1 MKMDEGRRGIS
12 HIITIA
18 WILTKGLKSRRS
30 HIAKV
35 VFITAVVVTELSI
48 LVWLTSGIA
57 RFMVVFITFVLS
69 VLAISEVIVN
79 AILRRAYRVS
89 ILMAFGAKRWLIA
102 LSLLTESA
110 IGSLLGSLIGSMMGL
125 IVIYF
130 LPLPAA
136 DLALYPS
143 SMILPF
149 SLGFVIGV
157 MACIHPILKIIEP
170 SISERY

>member
-1 MKMDEGRRGIS
+1 MKMDEGSRAIS
-12 HIITIA
+12 YLTTIA
-18 WILTKGLKSRRS
+18 WFITKGLKSRRL

-35 VFITAVVVTELSI
+35 VFITAVAVTELSI
-48 LVWLTSGIA
+48 LVWLTSGII
-57 RFMVVFITFVLS
+57 RFMIVSITFVLS

-89 ILMAFGAKRWLIA
+89 ILMAFGAKRRLIA

-110 IGSLLGSLIGSMMGL
+110 IGSLLGSLIGSMVGL
-125 IVIYF
+125 IVIFF
-130 LPLPAA
+130 LRLSAA
-136 DLALYPS
+136 DFAPHPS
-143 SMILPF
+143 SVTLPF

-157 MACIHPILKIIEP
+157 MACIYPILKIMEP